1 MKFYW
6 KNVKLISFWLGL
18 QIPSAAGGIKFEMID
33 AKLYGPVVTLL
44 TEDNAKLLQQL
55 IPGSQ
60 RTIKWNKDQ
69 PKISTERQN
78 QYLDFLMDPGFQGV
92 DRLFI
97 LFFANENDTEVSTRY
112 YFLKIE
118 IKDYNVMIDKHF
130 WSAS

>member
-1 MKFYW
+1 
-6 KNVKLISFWLGL
+6 
-18 QIPSAAGGIKFEMID
+18 MID

-60 RTIKWNKDQ
+60 RTIKQNKYQ

-78 QYLDFLMDPGFQGV
+78 QYLDFLMDPSFQGV

-130 WSAS
+130 